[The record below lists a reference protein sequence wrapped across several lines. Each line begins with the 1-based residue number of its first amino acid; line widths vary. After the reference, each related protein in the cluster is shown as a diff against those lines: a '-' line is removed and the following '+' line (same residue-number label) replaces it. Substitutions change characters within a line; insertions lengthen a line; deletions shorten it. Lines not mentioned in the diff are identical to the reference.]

1 MTGLGNVVD
10 LFTAQAAERPTEAA
24 LIEGTGRRRH
34 VTTFADLDRAGA
46 EGAGRL
52 ATAGVRRG
60 DRVLVLVPVSARLY
74 EVLAAVFRVG
84 AVAVL
89 VDPGAGIAR
98 LGEAVER
105 VAPVALVGTPKAHL
119 LWLVVPTVRRIPIQL
134 CVGGWVPGAERWGGG
149 PPVVTAEVGEA
160 APALL
165 TFTSGTTGRPKATV
179 RTHGLLAAQHAA
191 LSAALGLRSG
201 QIDLATLPVVVLASL
216 ASGVT
221 TVLADADLRRP
232 GAIDAA
238 RLLRQIRAERPT
250 RSTASPALFERLLD
264 AAAPDD
270 LISFERFDAGGAPVF
285 PDLLDRLKSHADAV
299 AVYGSTEAEPIA
311 HLHAHDLTDAD
322 RQEIAAGGGLLAGR
336 PVPEVDLRVVPD
348 AWGTPLGPFSD
359 VEWDRLGLA
368 EGEVGEIVVAGAHV
382 VPGYLDGKGDAE
394 TKVAVGDR
402 RWHRTGDAG
411 RLDAHGRLWLLGRCA
426 AASRRGEAAVYPLQ
440 VEAAARAV
448 GVRAGFVEIDGRRV
462 MAFVGD
468 PPAGLAE
475 ALAWAGIDE
484 MVRVDALPVDR
495 RHNAK
500 IDRDA
505 LIRSLR
511 AR

>member
-119 LWLVVPTVRRIPIQL
+119 LRLVVPTVRRIPIQL

-149 PPVVTAEVGEA
+149 PPVVTAEVGEDT
-160 APALL
+160 PALL
-165 TFTSGTTGRPKATV
+165 TFTSGTTGRPKAAV

-221 TVLADADLRRP
+221 RSWPTPTSADPVPSTRP
-232 GAIDAA
+232 GSSARSALSGRRGA
-238 RLLRQIRAERPT
+238 RLAPPCSIACSTPPRRTTSSPSSGSTRAAPRSSPT
-250 RSTASPALFERLLD
+250 SSTDSNPTRTPWRSTARPRPSPS
-264 AAAPDD
+264 PT
-270 LISFERFDAGGAPVF
+270 SM
-285 PDLLDRLKSHADAV
+285 
-299 AVYGSTEAEPIA
+299 
-311 HLHAHDLTDAD
+311 LT
-322 RQEIAAGGGLLAGR
+322 
-336 PVPEVDLRVVPD
+336 
-348 AWGTPLGPFSD
+348 T
-359 VEWDRLGLA
+359 
-368 EGEVGEIVVAGAHV
+368 
-382 VPGYLDGKGDAE
+382 
-394 TKVAVGDR
+394 
-402 RWHRTGDAG
+402 
-411 RLDAHGRLWLLGRCA
+411 
-426 AASRRGEAAVYPLQ
+426 
-440 VEAAARAV
+440 
-448 GVRAGFVEIDGRRV
+448 
-462 MAFVGD
+462 
-468 PPAGLAE
+468 
-475 ALAWAGIDE
+475 
-484 MVRVDALPVDR
+484 
-495 RHNAK
+495 
-500 IDRDA
+500 
-505 LIRSLR
+505 
-511 AR
+511 